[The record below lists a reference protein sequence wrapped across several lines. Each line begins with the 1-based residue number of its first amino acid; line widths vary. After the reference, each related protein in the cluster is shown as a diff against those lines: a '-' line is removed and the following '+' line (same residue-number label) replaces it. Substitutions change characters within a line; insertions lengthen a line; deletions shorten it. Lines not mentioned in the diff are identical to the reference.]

1 MNDPLRTRP
10 GLPSAVPSSSRTR
23 QLALLASAFI
33 AFGAVEAAA
42 QANRSGSAPLSV
54 LTPSGRVHNTT
65 VTWKGDG
72 HDLVV
77 TNVTSHV
84 DAEEVSDLY
93 NTLRSQLAR
102 ATAVNLQPATP
113 KRSCCATMSGS
124 GLGFAGN
131 WRANLH
137 IEQRLEGP
145 DRVVQ
150 TVVIRGYSGPPMD
163 SYTARLLFQ

>member
-1 MNDPLRTRP
+1 MNDPLRTQH
-10 GLPSAVPSSSRTR
+10 GLPSADPLPSKR
-23 QLALLASAFI
+23 LALLLSAII

-54 LTPSGRVHNTT
+54 LTPSGRIHNTT
-65 VTWKGDG
+65 VMWKSDG
-72 HDLVV
+72 RDLVV

-84 DAEEVSDLY
+84 DAEEVSDLF

-102 ATAVNLQPATP
+102 ATAINLQPATP
-113 KRSCCATMSGS
+113 KRNCCAAMSGS
-124 GLGFAGN
+124 GFGYAGN
-131 WRANLH
+131 WRANLSV
-137 IEQRLEGP
+137 EQRLEGP

>member
-1 MNDPLRTRP
+1 M
-10 GLPSAVPSSSRTR
+10 
-23 QLALLASAFI
+23 
-33 AFGAVEAAA
+33 EAAA

-65 VTWKGDG
+65 VMWKSDG

-131 WRANLH
+131 WRANLR

-150 TVVIRGYSGPPMD
+150 TVVIRDYSGPPMD